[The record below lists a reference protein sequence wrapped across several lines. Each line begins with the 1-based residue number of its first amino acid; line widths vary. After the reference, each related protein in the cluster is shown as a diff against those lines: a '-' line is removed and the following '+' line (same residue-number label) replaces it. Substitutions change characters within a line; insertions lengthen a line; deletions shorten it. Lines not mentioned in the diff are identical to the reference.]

1 MTAEKKKDC
10 FKAKLKDSAL
20 SSFKLCNE
28 NCKFESNFSPEEI
41 HLLKALMGN
50 KGIIQKASN
59 LIPL

>member
-20 SSFKLCNE
+20 SSFKLSNE
-28 NCKFESNFSPEEI
+28 NRKFESNFSPEKI

-50 KGIIQKASN
+50 KAIIKK
-59 LIPL
+59 LVT